1 MLMLTTREKI
11 TMAKAGYHLIMAG
24 RRLCGLPRRL
34 QVERD
39 GLAWQLDL
47 AEAID
52 FTIWLRGRFEPATL
66 ALCERLVSPG
76 AVVLDIGANVAPH
89 ANASTR
95 PRDGKFNRAHYSSS
109 VLWLRPR

>member
-1 MLMLTTREKI
+1 VSFFFLKPN
-11 TMAKAGYHLIMAG
+11 
-24 RRLCGLPRRL
+24 GLPW
-34 QVERD
+34 VASHF
-39 GLAWQLDL
+39 GWQLDL